1 MGMTFSR
8 ALFRV
13 KKLDGR
19 HSAYPHFS
27 HYIEENLWRNART
40 TWARGSQAN
49 DYQGTNFFTLREWFW
64 TQLGPSKEFRYW
76 RAHTDPNVTPA
87 NRSNNDQW
95 CWDTEFGK
103 QRFYV
108 TGEALTAFNLKWM

>member
-1 MGMTFSR
+1 MGMTLKR
-8 ALFRV
+8 GLFRV

-27 HYIEENLWRNART
+27 HYIEENLWRSART
-40 TWARGSQAN
+40 TWAKGNQAN
-49 DYQGTNFFTLREWFW
+49 DYQNYNFFTLREWFW

-76 RAHTDPNVTPA
+76 QAHTAPTVTPA

-108 TGEALTAFNLKWM
+108 TSAALTYFNLQWM

>member
-1 MGMTFSR
+1 MGMTLKR
-8 ALFRV
+8 GLFRV

-19 HSAYPHFS
+19 HTAYPHFS
-27 HYIEENLWRNART
+27 HYIEENLWRSART
-40 TWARGSQAN
+40 TWAKGMQAS
-49 DYQGTNFFTLREWFW
+49 DYQDYNFFTLREWFW

-76 RAHTDPNVTPA
+76 QAHGAPNVTPA

-108 TGEALTAFNLKWM
+108 TPIALTYFNLQWM

>member
-1 MGMTFSR
+1 MGMTLSR

-27 HYIEENLWRNART
+27 HYIEENTRWIRAGNDPLRN
-40 TWARGSQAN
+40 
-49 DYQGTNFFTLREWFW
+49 TNFFTLREWFW
-64 TQLGPSKEFRYW
+64 AQLGPSKEFRYW
-76 RAHTDPNVTPA
+76 QNHRDPNVIPA
-87 NRSNNDQW
+87 DRSNNDQW

-108 TGEALTAFNLKWM
+108 TEQALTIFNLKWM

>member
-1 MGMTFSR
+1 MGMTLPR

-27 HYIEENLWRNART
+27 HYIEENTRWIRA
-40 TWARGSQAN
+40 GN
-49 DYQGTNFFTLREWFW
+49 DPSKDSNFFTLREWFW
-64 TQLGPSKEFRYW
+64 EQIGPSKEFRYW
-76 RAHTDPNVTPA
+76 QAHKDPNVIPA
-87 NRSNNDQW
+87 DRSNNDHW

-103 QRFYV
+103 QRIYV
-108 TGEALTAFNLKWM
+108 NTAALTLFNLKWM